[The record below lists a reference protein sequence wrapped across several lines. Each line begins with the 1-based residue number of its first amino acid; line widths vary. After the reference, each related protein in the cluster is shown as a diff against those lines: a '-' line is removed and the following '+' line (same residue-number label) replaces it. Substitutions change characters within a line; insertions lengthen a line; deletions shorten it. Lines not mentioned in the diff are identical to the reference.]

1 MFKLRYIFVVSF
13 SIFYLIGNAQVLD
26 DADGNVQDSID
37 IFQEVDAI
45 APLDS
50 IIENTTDSINN
61 EDPEIE
67 PTD

>member
-1 MFKLRYIFVVSF
+1 MFKLRNISVVSF

-26 DADGNVQDSID
+26 DADKMQDSID
-37 IFQEVDAI
+37 IFQEVDTI

-61 EDPEIE
+61 EDLEIE
-67 PTD
+67 LLTN

>member
-45 APLDS
+45 APLFS
-50 IIENTTDSINN
+50 NLK
-61 EDPEIE
+61 
-67 PTD
+67 